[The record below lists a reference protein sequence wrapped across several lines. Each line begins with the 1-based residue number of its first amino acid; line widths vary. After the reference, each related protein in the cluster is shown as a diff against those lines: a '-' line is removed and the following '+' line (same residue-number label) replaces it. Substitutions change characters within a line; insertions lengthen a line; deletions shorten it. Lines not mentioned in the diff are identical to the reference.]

1 MLLKSLHLDIQ
12 HEGNTCI
19 IISINS
25 YSSLSLSPSLLLA
38 GLLIKDL
45 LEYEEIQQPLLMGL
59 VTLLKHE
66 DLTSKGGG
74 GRSNNNNNNTHRGA
88 FTLPS
93 FMGALMHQN
102 LARDINV

>member
-1 MLLKSLHLDIQ
+1 MKVILVLLLVLIL
-12 HEGNTCI
+12 TP
-19 IISINS
+19 
-25 YSSLSLSPSLLLA
+25 LSPSLLA

-74 GRSNNNNNNTHRGA
+74 GRSNNNSIHTGGGH
-88 FTLPS
+88 FTLLS
-93 FMGALMHQN
+93 FMRTLVHQN

>member
-1 MLLKSLHLDIQ
+1 MI
-12 HEGNTCI
+12 
-19 IISINS
+19 
-25 YSSLSLSPSLLLA
+25 YSMKVILVLFLVLILTPLSLSLLA

-74 GRSNNNNNNTHRGA
+74 GRSNNIIIHTGRA

>member
-25 YSSLSLSPSLLLA
+25 YSSLSLPLLLA

-74 GRSNNNNNNTHRGA
+74 GRSNN
-88 FTLPS
+88 
-93 FMGALMHQN
+93 
-102 LARDINV
+102 

>member
-1 MLLKSLHLDIQ
+1 MKVILVLLLVLIL
-12 HEGNTCI
+12 TP
-19 IISINS
+19 
-25 YSSLSLSPSLLLA
+25 LSLPLLLA

-74 GRSNNNNNNTHRGA
+74 GRSNNIIIHTGGA

>member
-25 YSSLSLSPSLLLA
+25 YSSLSPSLLA

-45 LEYEEIQQPLLMGL
+45 LDYEEIQQPLLMGL

-74 GRSNNNNNNTHRGA
+74 GRSNNIIIHTQGA
-88 FTLPS
+88 VYPFL

-102 LARDINV
+102 LARDY

>member
-25 YSSLSLSPSLLLA
+25 YSSLSLPPLLA

-74 GRSNNNNNNTHRGA
+74 GRSNN
-88 FTLPS
+88 
-93 FMGALMHQN
+93 
-102 LARDINV
+102 

>member
-12 HEGNTCI
+12 HEGNTFI

-25 YSSLSLSPSLLLA
+25 YSSFPLLLA

-74 GRSNNNNNNTHRGA
+74 GRSNNNNNNTHRGGGGH
-88 FTLPS
+88 LPFPHLWGPS
-93 FMGALMHQN
+93 C
-102 LARDINV
+102 IKI